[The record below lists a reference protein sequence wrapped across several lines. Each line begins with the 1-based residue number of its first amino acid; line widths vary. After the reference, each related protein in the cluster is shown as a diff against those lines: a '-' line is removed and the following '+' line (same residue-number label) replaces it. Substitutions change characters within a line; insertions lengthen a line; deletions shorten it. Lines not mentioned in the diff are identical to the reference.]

1 MQPAPEGTHMTT
13 TTHRM
18 RSRLSRTSPVALA
31 LLSGLALTAH
41 AFKDEA
47 PSTSLTIYSTAVPG
61 AIPASMYRPVPQSL
75 QTYANMSM
83 YNPYQGY
90 YSMPQGLPGYAVVRQ
105 DRTISLADGRSTIA
119 FSDVAA
125 LLDPTTVTFSSL
137 THSADTKVVEQNFQ
151 FDLVSPQ
158 KMLERFTGRSVVL
171 DGKEVTLLS
180 ANAGSGVLVKDADG
194 SVRWQNG
201 YGAISFP
208 GVAEGLITQP
218 TLIWDLY
225 TTKPGEH
232 KTRVS
237 YQTEGIT
244 WWADYNVIYRETG
257 AMNQGELDVNAWVSI
272 LNQSGADYEN
282 ASLKLVA
289 GDVHRAPQ
297 GGGGG
302 APPMMR
308 RELAMADA
316 APAGFEEKSF
326 FEYHLYTLGRPTTIP
341 QASTK
346 QIELFDAPRGVPCEK
361 VLVYYGIDQSWRPY
375 WSSPATDR
383 DIGVPSNTK
392 VDVYLSFKNSREN
405 GMGMPLPSGR
415 VRVSKADPADGSL
428 EFIGEDVIDHTA
440 KDETVLLK
448 LGNSFDV
455 VGERISRDFRID
467 VSQEWMEETIEV
479 KLRNHKAEPVK
490 VIIRESMYRWTQ
502 WEIVESSLPNEK
514 QDSRT
519 IHIPVTLK
527 ADQEATVRYKV
538 RYTW

>member
-1 MQPAPEGTHMTT
+1 MTIRP
-13 TTHRM
+13 HRT
-18 RSRLSRTSPVALA
+18 RTRLSLATPLALA
-31 LLSGLALTAH
+31 LLSGLAHGAH
-41 AFKDEA
+41 GLKDEA
-47 PSTSLTIYSTAVPG
+47 PGTSLTIYSTAVPG

-75 QTYANMSM
+75 QTFANMSM

-90 YSMPQGLPGYAVVRQ
+90 YGMPPGLPGYAVVRQ
-105 DRTISLADGRSTIA
+105 DRTINLKDGRSTIS

-125 LLDPTTVTFSSL
+125 LLDPTTVTFTSL
-137 THSADTKVVEQNFQ
+137 TAPAETKVVEQSYQ

-158 KMLERFTGRSVVL
+158 KMLERFTGQSVVL

-180 ANAGSGVLVKDADG
+180 ASAGSGVLVKDADG

-208 GVAEGLITQP
+208 GMADGLITQP
-218 TLIWDLY
+218 TLIWDLF
-225 TTKPGEH
+225 TTKPGDH
-232 KTRVS
+232 RARVS
-237 YQTEGIT
+237 YQTEGVT
-244 WWADYNVIYRETG
+244 WWADYNVIFAEGKDQNSGT
-257 AMNQGELDVNAWVSI
+257 LDVNAWVSI
-272 LNQSGADYEN
+272 LNQSGADYKN

-297 GGGGG
+297 GGQGGILGG
-302 APPMMR
+302 AR

-361 VLVYYGIDQSWRPY
+361 VLVYYGIDQNWRPY

-392 VDVYLSFKNSREN
+392 VDVYLSFKNTKEN

-415 VRVSKADPADGSL
+415 VRVSKGRSRRRLDGVHWRGRHRPHRQGRDRPPQTRQLVRRGRRTYQQGLPDRRVTGVDGRDDPGHVAEPQGRAREGHHPRDHVSL
-428 EFIGEDVIDHTA
+428 EAVGGCA
-440 KDETVLLK
+440 VLAPVREA
-448 LGNSFDV
+448 G
-455 VGERISRDFRID
+455 FRHHPRPHHP
-467 VSQEWMEETIEV
+467 QA
-479 KLRNHKAEPVK
+479 R
-490 VIIRESMYRWTQ
+490 
-502 WEIVESSLPNEK
+502 
-514 QDSRT
+514 
-519 IHIPVTLK
+519 
-527 ADQEATVRYKV
+527 
-538 RYTW
+538 